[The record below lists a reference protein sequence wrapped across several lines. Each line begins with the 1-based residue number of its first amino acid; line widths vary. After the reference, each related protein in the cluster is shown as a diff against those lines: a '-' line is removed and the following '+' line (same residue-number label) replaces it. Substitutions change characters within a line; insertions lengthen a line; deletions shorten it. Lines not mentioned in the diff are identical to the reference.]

1 MKASAPWSRE
11 SWAQLLCR
19 HSRESGN
26 PVSFRQR
33 VEAQRRWVP
42 DIASRLRLQD
52 CKRERRRRRVAR
64 APWMA
69 RVFRDDDQNQ
79 SFPSAPR
86 CAALL
91 ALILSMVL
99 PMLASASGIPPTDP
113 GNRDL
118 GAVVELVTAGQFKA

>member
-1 MKASAPWSRE
+1 
-11 SWAQLLCR
+11 
-19 HSRESGN
+19 
-26 PVSFRQR
+26 
-33 VEAQRRWVP
+33 
-42 DIASRLRLQD
+42 
-52 CKRERRRRRVAR
+52 
-64 APWMA
+64 MA

-99 PMLASASGIPPTDP
+99 PMFAAASGIPPTDP

-118 GAVVELVTAGQFKA
+118 GAVVELVTAGQFTAADGRIDAALNGSGLSPDTRRAF